1 MSRPSPL
8 PHLPGLDLLRALA
21 IAWVMAYHLV
31 SHGPRLP
38 AIADLGWMGV
48 DLFFVL
54 SGFLVGGQVFA
65 ACASAQGPDW
75 RAYLLRRALRVLPA
89 YLVVLGL
96 YLWLPPWRESP
107 GLAPAWQ
114 FLTFTSNLFPDYAN
128 KRAFSH
134 AWSLCVEEHF
144 YLLLPL
150 AVIVLSRRP
159 SLRKSAW
166 FCLALL
172 IGGMLV
178 RAWAWQ
184 TQVDGADWPLL
195 RYIESIYNPTYAR
208 LDGLLAGAALAA
220 VRQFRPGWWDS
231 MTARGWRFLG
241 AGMLGV
247 AAAGLLFRDL
257 TGFAAAV
264 AGFPLLSLGLACVL
278 VGMASPSI
286 LPGRIVVPGARGL
299 ATLAFSLY
307 LTHKA
312 VYAWIDAHAGA
323 LFEGANLLALAGY
336 NGAALLVAAALYFSV
351 ERPALRWRSVLARR
365 RSSRD
370 ERILGHG
377 HRQDVGEAG

>member
-1 MSRPSPL
+1 M
-8 PHLPGLDLLRALA
+8 
-21 IAWVMAYHLV
+21 
-31 SHGPRLP
+31 
-38 AIADLGWMGV
+38 
-48 DLFFVL
+48 
-54 SGFLVGGQVFA
+54 
-65 ACASAQGPDW
+65 
-75 RAYLLRRALRVLPA
+75 LPA

-96 YLWLPPWRESP
+96 YLWLPAWREST

-128 KRAFSH
+128 YRAFSH

-150 AVIVLSRRP
+150 AVIALSRRP

-172 IGGMLV
+172 VGGMLA

-184 TQVDGADWPLL
+184 TQVQGADMPLL
-195 RYIESIYNPTYAR
+195 RYVEHIYNPTYAR

-220 VRQFRPGWWDS
+220 VRQFRPGWWAW
-231 MTARGWRFLG
+231 MTARGWRFLCAG
-241 AGMLGV
+241 ALGV
-247 AAAGLLFRDL
+247 AAAGVLFRDP

-264 AGFPLLSLGLACVL
+264 AGFPLLSLGLAGVL
-278 VGMASPSI
+278 VGMASPAI
-286 LPGRIVVPGARGL
+286 LPGRVALPGARGL

-312 VYAWIDAHAGA
+312 VYAWIDLHAGA
-323 LFEGANLLALAGY
+323 LFDGANLLAQAGY
-336 NGAALLVAAALYFSV
+336 NGAAVLVAAALYFSV
-351 ERPALRWRSVLARR
+351 ERPALRLRAVLARR
-365 RSSRD
+365 RSSHD
-370 ERILGHG
+370 KRILGHR